1 MFIEFLR
8 KFHIPIICIAILLR
22 IENLILFSGLNI
34 DKAIQLAATY
44 NFLNGHGI
52 LLSTVFT
59 SDLNQICYVP
69 FSGWPPG
76 FTFWILPFTILN
88 NNFHTVSVIADCF
101 FMLILFVGVYKLL
114 RSLFNERAKEYFSL
128 FCLLNMFSF
137 SPFYYFTSTDRYA
150 VTFFIFALYFF
161 VQLIQNK
168 NNNRL
173 NSLLTALFIFLAA
186 LTRFAY
192 LPMTIFLPLSI
203 IFIGKFKKDKQL
215 IKNGLASLVLA
226 FVLSASLY
234 AFQKLYYGNGTY
246 LEQAKFALHFE
257 NLLQFDPILFKTFF
271 FTETFES
278 QISKGS
284 SLSSALI
291 TFKLLFTFTLLFHFL
306 YGLFQRAKKNS
317 HDILFYFDIVSLIA
331 LSITIGT
338 LVLLSIVSPATHFN
352 GNLSWT
358 YVEESR
364 YYAPV
369 ILIFQIYLIRLAL
382 GMSNDNL
389 RKLSRVVIYSS
400 ISFSI
405 LYFSFKHYKILI
417 KHEYAGTYFEDKK
430 VYIDLSKQ
438 LKDQANDNELI
449 LIASK
454 DETSRTTSIYS
465 GGVPVSNYDSL
476 INTTAKIPMNKTI
489 WIECK
494 GQKTIEEENFLNRY
508 SGEVIFTSGESTW
521 YKIST
526 Q

>member
-1 MFIEFLR
+1 M
-8 KFHIPIICIAILLR
+8 IAI
-22 IENLILFSGLNI
+22 
-34 DKAIQLAATY
+34 
-44 NFLNGHGI
+44 
-52 LLSTVFT
+52 
-59 SDLNQICYVP
+59 
-69 FSGWPPG
+69 
-76 FTFWILPFTILN
+76 
-88 NNFHTVSVIADCF
+88 
-101 FMLILFVGVYKLL
+101 
-114 RSLFNERAKEYFSL
+114 
-128 FCLLNMFSF
+128 
-137 SPFYYFTSTDRYA
+137 
-150 VTFFIFALYFF
+150 
-161 VQLIQNK
+161 
-168 NNNRL
+168 
-173 NSLLTALFIFLAA
+173 
-186 LTRFAY
+186 
-192 LPMTIFLPLSI
+192 
-203 IFIGKFKKDKQL
+203 
-215 IKNGLASLVLA
+215 
-226 FVLSASLY
+226 
-234 AFQKLYYGNGTY
+234 
-246 LEQAKFALHFE
+246 
-257 NLLQFDPILFKTFF
+257 
-271 FTETFES
+271 
-278 QISKGS
+278 
-284 SLSSALI
+284 
-291 TFKLLFTFTLLFHFL
+291 
-306 YGLFQRAKKNS
+306 
-317 HDILFYFDIVSLIA
+317 
-331 LSITIGT
+331 SITIGT

-438 LKDQANDNELI
+438 LKDQANDNEQI